1 MNLQEVMSYLESK
14 GSEQC
19 RKIYSRHGAPE
30 NLFGVKVGDLKPIEK
45 QERNNHKLALE
56 LYATANGDAQYLAGL
71 IANPKEFSKEELKKW
86 AEEATWYMVSEY
98 AVAWNLAEHPDGPEI
113 AMEWIYTDDPRLQ
126 VVGWA
131 AMGSFLGI
139 KKSTDYDIKNVRTLL
154 NKVESEIHDAENR
167 VRYCMNGFVIAA
179 AGAYPELTDYCKIL
193 GDRIG
198 EVKVDLG
205 ETSCKVPS
213 IRPYIE
219 NMENRGRIGRKK
231 AKAKC

>member
-1 MNLQEVMSYLESK
+1 MDLKEVMSYLESK
-14 GSEQC
+14 GSEQS

-30 NLFGVKVGDLKPIEK
+30 NMFGVKVGDLKPIEK
-45 QERNNHKLALE
+45 QERNNHSLAME
-56 LYATANGDAQYLAGL
+56 LYATGNGDAQYLAGL
-71 IANPKEFSKEELKKW
+71 IANPSEFSKDALTQW
-86 AEEATWYMVSEY
+86 AKAATWYMVSEY
-98 AVAWNLAEHPDGPEI
+98 AVAWNVAEHPDGPEI
-113 AMEWIYTDDPRLQ
+113 ATEWIYTDDPELQ

-131 AMGSFLGI
+131 AMASFLAL
-139 KKSTDYDIKNVRTLL
+139 KKSTGYDIKKVKSLL
-154 NKVESEIHDAENR
+154 EKVAAEIHDSENR

-179 AGAYPELTDYCKIL
+179 GCAYSDLTEYCKSL
-193 GDRIG
+193 GDTIG

-219 NMENRGRIGRKK
+219 NMEKRGRIGRKK